1 MCMEVKTMM
10 FTVVTLIFYPLLFG
24 LAFLVIALGVKYGII
39 WAVRSLADD
48 DLAKVSRRF
57 KQ

>member
-1 MCMEVKTMM
+1 MM

-39 WAVRSLADD
+39 WAVRALTDD